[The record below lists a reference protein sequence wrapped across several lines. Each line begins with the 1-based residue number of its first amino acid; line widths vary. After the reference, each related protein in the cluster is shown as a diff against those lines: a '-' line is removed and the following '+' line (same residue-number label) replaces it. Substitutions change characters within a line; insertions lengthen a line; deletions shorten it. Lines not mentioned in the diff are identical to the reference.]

1 MTPRFFIDRPVF
13 AAVLSIVIVIAGLVS
28 MRALPIAQYPD
39 IVPPQVQVTAN
50 YSGAS
55 PQTVADTVAA
65 PLEQQINGVD
75 DMIYLESASLA
86 NGQMTATVTFEIGT
100 DPDQATINVNN
111 RAQRALAILP
121 SEVQQT
127 GVTVSKQSSAIL
139 SVITMY
145 SEDGNY
151 GPIFVSNYALLNVVD
166 ELKRVQGVGD
176 AQIFGAKDYS
186 MRIWLRPDK
195 LAQYELTPSD
205 VAAAIREQN
214 SQFAAGRFNDE
225 PSPGGRAFTYIVTT
239 TGRLPDAEAFENIIL
254 RSDQNGS
261 TLRIKDVAR
270 VELGSIDYGFE
281 ATYNGKPTIAIGIF
295 LQPGA
300 NALDTSEAVR
310 VRMAE
315 LAERF
320 PAGIAW
326 AMPYDTTKFVE
337 ISIEEVIKTFIEA
350 MILVV
355 LVVFLFLQKVRAT
368 LIPLMAV
375 PVSIIGTFA
384 GMYVLGF
391 SINLLTLFG
400 LVLAI
405 GIVVDDAIVV
415 LENVERIMS
424 TEGLPPREAAI
435 KAMEEVQG
443 PVIAIVLVLCAVFIP
458 VAFMG
463 GLAGEMYK
471 QFAVTIAVS
480 VTISGIVALT
490 LTPAMCALILKPGH
504 DRPALPF
511 RAFNRVFDWATRGYA
526 AGVRFF
532 LKRAFLGVLLF
543 AGMLYVG
550 WSLFSK
556 IPSSL
561 VPNEDQGYII
571 TAAFLPPAASL
582 ERTEKATTAF
592 SEAMMQQPTVADIIT
607 FAGFDIL
614 TFGQKSNAGVSF
626 VPLTDWSERMGPGQ
640 DSQSIAYQAMG
651 IGSQIRDGFILAF
664 NPPPISGMSTTGGFE
679 GYVQDR
685 SGSGSQALA
694 GKVQELIAAA
704 SKRPEL
710 TGLNTTF
717 STEIPQYRLDVDREK
732 AKALGVPIASI
743 FEAMQSTFGS
753 LYVNDFTLFGR
764 NYRVNLQAEAAFR
777 ERPEDLKQV
786 FVRSDGGSMIPIDT
800 LVTVHRTIGPDTVTR
815 FNLFPA
821 AKILGGPAPGYSS
834 GQAIAAMEE
843 VAREVLGTGYSLGWV
858 TSAYQ
863 ETEAAGTGSQAF
875 LFAIVM
881 VFLILAAQYERWSLP
896 FAVILAVPFALVG
909 ALAAIWARGL
919 DNDVYFQIGL
929 VTLIGLAAKNA
940 ILIVEFAIMKR
951 REGMS
956 AADAALAAAKLRFRP
971 IIMTSLAFILGCVP
985 LAISTGAG
993 SASRHSIGT
1002 GVIGGMLAAT
1012 FLAIFFIPMFYS
1024 LIARKAPKPK
1034 RGAPTATGPAGPADG
1049 TGHAAPAPPAHPAPA
1064 E

>member
-1 MTPRFFIDRPVF
+1 VTPRFFIDRPVF

-39 IVPPQVQVTAN
+39 IVPPQVQVTAS
-50 YSGAS
+50 YAGAS

-111 RAQRALAILP
+111 RAQRALAMLP

-127 GVTVSKQSSAIL
+127 GVTVSKQSSSIL

-166 ELKRVQGVGD
+166 ELKRVEGVGE

-205 VAAAIREQN
+205 VADAIREQN

-239 TGRLPDAEAFENIIL
+239 TGRLPDAKAFENIIL
-254 RSDQNGS
+254 RSDANGS

-270 VELGSIDYGFE
+270 VELGAIDYGFE

-295 LQPGA
+295 MQPGA
-300 NALDTSEAVR
+300 NALDTAEAVR
-310 VRMAE
+310 VRMGE

-355 LVVFLFLQKVRAT
+355 LVVFIFLQKVRAT

-415 LENVERIMS
+415 LENVERIMT

-480 VTISGIVALT
+480 VSISGIVALT

-511 RAFNRVFDWATRGYA
+511 RIFNRGFDLATRGYA

-532 LKRAFLGVLLF
+532 LKRAIVGVLLF

-582 ERTEKATTAF
+582 ERTAKVTTAF

-651 IGSQIRDGFILAF
+651 IGSTFRDAFILAF

-685 SGSGSQALA
+685 SGAGSQALA
-694 GKVQELIAAA
+694 DKVQELIAAA
-704 SKRPEL
+704 AKRPEL

-743 FEAMQSTFGS
+743 FEAMQATFGS

-821 AKILGGPAPGYSS
+821 AKFLGGPAPGYSS
-834 GQAIAAMEE
+834 GQAIEAMEE
-843 VAREVLGTGYSLGWV
+843 VAREVLGTSYALGWV

-909 ALAAIWARGL
+909 ALAAIWLRGL

-951 REGMS
+951 REGLS

-1034 RGAPTATGPAGPADG
+1034 RGAPAAPAGPTGPADG
-1049 TGHAAPAPPAHPAPA
+1049 AGHAAPVHPAPA